1 MAGTIFISGGGDEKD
16 SWKIDHKFISIL
28 KRKKILYI
36 PIALN
41 RDTLGFEK
49 AYDWLVNCL
58 SQHTEEFVEI
68 VMILDLE
75 NISGDF
81 LNQFEAIYLGGG
93 NTYKLLYLMTITGFK
108 AKLIEFYK
116 KGGIIYGGSAGA
128 IVLGRDIRTVEEE
141 RKENEQKYIYY
152 KGLKLINNY
161 SIICHFKQNDSN
173 QLNKIKFFIK
183 KYKTEVL
190 ALPEGSGL
198 MYYKNKFF
206 LIGDKPIY
214 KFDLKNQKPNLF
226 L

>member
-1 MAGTIFISGGGDEKD
+1 MGGIIFISGGGDEKD
-16 SWKIDHKFISIL
+16 SWMIDHKFISTL

-68 VMILDLE
+68 QMVLDLK
-75 NISGDF
+75 NISEDF
-81 LNQFEAIYLGGG
+81 LNQFEAVYLGGG
-93 NTYKLLYLMTITGFK
+93 NTYKLLYLMAISGFK

-116 KGGIIYGGSAGA
+116 KGGVIYGGSAGA
-128 IVLGRDIRTVEEE
+128 IVLGRDIRTVQEE

-152 KGLKLINNY
+152 KGIKLINNY
-161 SIICHFKQNDSN
+161 SIICHFNQNDNN
-173 QLNKIKFFIK
+173 QVNKIKFFIK

-198 MYYKNKFF
+198 MYKKNKFY
-206 LIGDKPIY
+206 LIGDKPVF
-214 KFDLKNQKPNLF
+214 KFDLKNQIF
-226 L
+226 YR